1 VAGMSRIPGPGE
13 LVGGKY
19 RLEEELGRGGMGLV
33 CAAQHIGTGRRFAIK
48 VLNPELAGDA
58 EAEARFLREATLASS
73 INHPAIVEVYDVG
86 RHGDAPYMVMK
97 LLEGESLGQ
106 RLKRG
111 RLALGEALAILLPV
125 LDGVAAAHVR
135 GIVHRDLKPD
145 NIMLARDGSG
155 VHPKIL
161 DFGISK
167 LLGPDAHTRL
177 TKTGISLGTPLY
189 MSPEQVRG
197 ESAIDA
203 RTDVYSLGVILYQM
217 ITGALPYD
225 GNNYADLVLKIVIG
239 EAQRPRQHVSSL
251 PKAIDSIVMRAM
263 AVSADA
269 RYATIAE
276 LAADL
281 QALKTRSASIDARV
295 SKADEPTASTPFAT
309 PSMTSYAPPAQRGP
323 TLVALGLLGALLLGA
338 LLWLFWPA
346 AHPALDAAPHAAGAG
361 PAQVAKPASGPATR
375 SEPTPAPNVPPQP
388 SATPTPGATLPPPVS
403 KPITEGTPAQAP
415 HAQQP
420 AASGAARPVREA
432 EPDDR
437 LAVPAAAKD
446 KKSARPNAPEPP
458 KHRRFA
464 NEIIDPFEDSSH

>member
-1 VAGMSRIPGPGE
+1 MSRIPGPGE

-19 RLEEELGRGGMGLV
+19 RLEEELGRGGMGSV
-33 CAAQHIGTGRRFAIK
+33 CAARHTGTGRRFAVK
-48 VLNPELAGDA
+48 LLSPELAGDA
-58 EAEARFLREATLASS
+58 EAEARFLREATLASA

-97 LLEGESLGQ
+97 LLEGETLGQ

-111 RLALGEALAILLPV
+111 RLELDEALAILLPV
-125 LDGVAAAHVR
+125 MDGVAAAHDR

-177 TKTGISLGTPLY
+177 TKTGISIGTPLY

-197 ESAIDA
+197 EPAIDA

-225 GNNYADLVLKIVIG
+225 GNNYADLVLKIVMG
-239 EAQRPRQHVSSL
+239 GAQPPRKHVPAL
-251 PKAIDSIVMRAM
+251 PKAIDAIVMRAM
-263 AVSADA
+263 ATSADA
-269 RYATIAE
+269 RYASVGA

-281 QALKTRSASIDARV
+281 RALRTRRASIDARV
-295 SKADEPTASTPFAT
+295 SKAEEPTASTPFST
-309 PSMTSYAPPAQRGP
+309 PSMAPYAPPAKRGP
-323 TLVALGLLGALLLGA
+323 LLVALGVLGALVLGA
-338 LLWLFWPA
+338 LAWLLWPA
-346 AHPALDAAPHAAGAG
+346 PDAAPHAASAN
-361 PAQVAKPASGPATR
+361 PATPAPLASPLHAPATHTETATAPAPTPPAASATAPAAAAVKPASLDA
-375 SEPTPAPNVPPQP
+375 PAPPAP
-388 SATPTPGATLPPPVS
+388 SATPAPSAATR
-403 KPITEGTPAQAP
+403 PA
-415 HAQQP
+415 
-420 AASGAARPVREA
+420 REP

-437 LAVPAAAKD
+437 LPVPGAAKT
-446 KKSARPNAPEPP
+446 KRPRHGESQPP
-458 KHRRFA
+458 KRKRFP
-464 NEIIDPFEDSSH
+464 NEIIDPFEDSSP